1 MIRDQVR
8 ILYLLF
14 LCPNPNPNHN
24 PNPVSVPKHRGPF
37 VGWKKSADRDK

>member
-14 LCPNPNPNHN
+14 LWVFPTVTENEVNEFILIQQ
-24 PNPVSVPKHRGPF
+24 STKT
-37 VGWKKSADRDK
+37 KTIYTL